1 MTMERITAKELPKGW
16 FDIMLNTEG
25 YLKKAG
31 IDQMI
36 YHLVKF
42 RASAINGCGYCMDM
56 HAKEAAKDG
65 ETAQRLYLSQVWR
78 EATCFTPAEAAA
90 LHLTEALTAIG
101 HSDLESAYT
110 HASEHFSK
118 VEIANLVL
126 LICQI
131 NSWNRIAITFGY
143 EPGSYKG

>member
-1 MTMERITAKELPKGW
+1 MERITAKELPKGW
-16 FDIMLNTEG
+16 YETMLKTEG

-31 IDQMI
+31 IDQLI

-42 RASAINGCGYCMDM
+42 RASAINGCGYCLDM
-56 HAKEAAKDG
+56 HAKEAVKDG
-65 ETAQRLYLSQVWR
+65 ETHQRLYLSRVWR
-78 EATCFTPAEAAA
+78 EATCFTPQEAAA
-90 LHLTEALTAIG
+90 LHLTEALTGIS
-101 HSDLESAYT
+101 HTHPESAFN

-118 VEIANLVL
+118 AEIANLVL